1 MVDRPSA
8 AKSVYPHLP
17 SAGEVTTSNEPRRNA
32 PTSPLAQSM
41 YPSLTPK
48 PPPPA
53 PRPKL
58 TRDEIFRDFSNNMD
72 PEYARMVGFRKV
84 P

>member
-1 MVDRPSA
+1 MADRPSA

-17 SAGEVTTSNEPRRNA
+17 SAGEVVTRDEPRREI
-32 PTSPLAQSM
+32 SPLARSM

-58 TRDEIFRDFSNNMD
+58 TREEIFRDFSNNMD

-84 P
+84 R